1 LAAGQLANARQ
12 RPATGARRGNSEPIQ
27 GVVVQTLTT
36 REFKMQR
43 VMSGNRTPRARR
55 SSLIAAA
62 VMSLLAASS
71 TCAAE
76 KEWSHFGLLRGRDL
90 TPFGLLRLDM
100 LPAHTA
106 DAAAGT
112 WTFEVQY
119 AYQNTFVLSR
129 NVRRYLEGRNLDRQP
144 LRPVDAAAIQALPG
158 DAFYVDAEV
167 GLADLIVQRRLSEYW
182 STYLT
187 IPYINYGKGAF
198 DSTIESFH
206 DTFGFSQQGRDL
218 VARNQF
224 QIVYAIG
231 DANLAL
237 LNRSTPGG
245 FGDPV
250 FGVRYSLP
258 EPRFGWDVVAE
269 FAAKLAVDGER
280 FLLSTGKDDFGTQLT
295 LQRRIGRS
303 GRHSLYLSGSAVYY
317 SGGPEVPGDRSQ
329 IIPTLIV
336 GYGFGITRNLNL
348 ILQAYASRSV
358 IQDSNVEELTDN
370 KYQLSL
376 GLQARSHNVL
386 WSFALTENV
395 SNFSN
400 TPDIGAQ
407 FGMAYMP
414 KAK

>member
-1 LAAGQLANARQ
+1 MQAAKSKEKASSRRHGHILVVAALGMVS
-12 RPATGARRGNSEPIQ
+12 AT
-27 GVVVQTLTT
+27 
-36 REFKMQR
+36 
-43 VMSGNRTPRARR
+43 
-55 SSLIAAA
+55 
-62 VMSLLAASS
+62 AAS
-71 TCAAE
+71 AADAQ
-76 KEWSHFGLLRGRDL
+76 WSHFGLLRGRDL

-106 DAAAGT
+106 DAKAGT

-119 AYQNTFVLSR
+119 AYQNTFVLSN
-129 NVRRYLEGRNLDRQP
+129 NVRRYLEGRNLARQP
-144 LRPVDAAAIQALPG
+144 LRPQDAAAIQALPG
-158 DAFYVDAEV
+158 DAYYVDAEV
-167 GLADLIVQRRLSEYW
+167 GLADLVVQRRLSEYW
-182 STYLT
+182 SAYLT
-187 IPYINYGKGAF
+187 IPYINYGQGAF

-224 QIVYAIG
+224 QIVYSIG
-231 DANLAL
+231 DNDLSL

-250 FGVRYSLP
+250 VGIRYSLP

-269 FAAKLAVDGER
+269 LAAKIAVDGER
-280 FLLSTGKDDFGTQLT
+280 FLLSTGEDDFGAQLA
-295 LQRRIGRS
+295 LQRRFGRS
-303 GRHSLYLSGSAVYY
+303 GRHALYLSGSAVYY
-317 SGGPEVPGDRSQ
+317 SGGPEVPGDHSQ
-329 IIPTLIV
+329 IIPTLIA

-358 IQDSNVEELTDN
+358 IQDTTVDELREN

-376 GLQARSHNVL
+376 GLQARTKNVL

-395 SNFSN
+395 SNFGN

-407 FGMAYMP
+407 LGIAYMP
-414 KAK
+414 KAR

>member
-1 LAAGQLANARQ
+1 MQSVISNQ
-12 RPATGARRGNSEPIQ
+12 RTRRHRG
-27 GVVVQTLTT
+27 
-36 REFKMQR
+36 
-43 VMSGNRTPRARR
+43 
-55 SSLIAAA
+55 SSCAIAAIAMLSASA
-62 VMSLLAASS
+62 VP
-71 TCAAE
+71 AAE
-76 KEWSHFGLLRGRDL
+76 TQWSHFGLLRGRDL

-100 LPAHTA
+100 LPTHTA
-106 DAAAGT
+106 DAEPGT

-129 NVRRYLEGRNLDRQP
+129 NVRRYLESRNLGRQP
-144 LRPVDAAAIQALPG
+144 LRAQDAVAIQALPG

-167 GLADLIVQRRLSEYW
+167 GLADLILQRRLSEYW
-182 STYLT
+182 SAYLT

-198 DSTIESFH
+198 DSAIESFH
-206 DTFGFSQQGRDL
+206 DGFGFSQQGRDL

-224 QIVYAIG
+224 QIVFSIG
-231 DANLAL
+231 DANLSL

-250 FGVRYSLP
+250 IGVRYSLP

-280 FLLSTGKDDFGTQLT
+280 FLLSTGKDDFGAQVT
-295 LQRRIGRS
+295 LQRRVGRS
-303 GRHSLYLSGSAVYY
+303 GRHAFYLSGSAVYY

-329 IIPTLIV
+329 IIPTLIA
-336 GYGFGITRNLNL
+336 GYGYGITPRLNF

-358 IQDSNVEELTDN
+358 IQDSSVDELTEN

-376 GLQARSHNVL
+376 GLQARTRNVL
-386 WSFALTENV
+386 WSLALTENV

-400 TPDIGAQ
+400 TPDVGAQ
-407 FGMAYMP
+407 LGIAYMP

>member
-1 LAAGQLANARQ
+1 MTAP
-12 RPATGARRGNSEPIQ
+12 RPRRGA
-27 GVVVQTLTT
+27 V
-36 REFKMQR
+36 
-43 VMSGNRTPRARR
+43 
-55 SSLIAAA
+55 IAMTAA
-62 VMSLLAASS
+62 MSLLAATSAS
-71 TCAAE
+71 AADDQ
-76 KEWSHFGLLRGRDL
+76 WSHFGLLRGRDL

-106 DAAAGT
+106 DAKTGT

-129 NVRRYLEGRNLDRQP
+129 NVRRYLEDRNLDRQP
-144 LRPVDAAAIQALPG
+144 LRPEDAAAIQALPG

-167 GLADLIVQRRLSEYW
+167 GLADLIVQRRLSQYW
-182 STYLT
+182 SAYLT

-231 DANLAL
+231 DANLSL

-250 FGVRYSLP
+250 IGIRYSLP
-258 EPRFGWDVVAE
+258 EARFGWDVVAE
-269 FAAKLAVDGER
+269 LAAKIAVDGER
-280 FLLSTGKDDFGTQLT
+280 FLLSTGKEDFGGQLT

-303 GRHSLYLSGSAVYY
+303 GRHAFYLSGSAVYY

-329 IIPTLIV
+329 IIPTLIA
-336 GYGFGITRNLNL
+336 GYGFGVTPSVNL

-358 IQDSNVEELTDN
+358 IQDATVDELTAN

-376 GLQARSHNVL
+376 GLQARSRNLL
-386 WSFALTENV
+386 WSLALTENV
-395 SNFSN
+395 SNFGN

-407 FGMAYMP
+407 FGAAYMP
-414 KAK
+414 RAK